1 MLLSHHNTC
10 CRDLLM
16 SHRYKRCRDLLMFHR
31 DTHCRDLLM
40 SHRYTRCRDLLIS
53 HRYTRFWDL
62 LMSHRDTCCRD
73 LLMSHRDTRCRDLLI
88 SYLALRITHSPLTI
102 TGRIKPR
109 SGDWVV
115 MINFLQVA
123 AITSLSSGSNIRNG
137 YEYTD
142 TFGSSALI
150 GVLTPHVARLLRHD
164 VKSCI
169 LDGEMMGWNTRLKC
183 YKMKGIN
190 FDVKS
195 LKLGDV
201 HQPCFCVFDVL
212 YLNGQVLT
220 NKPLRDRMRAL
231 QGMFTPEEGILAYTD
246 RLEITTGPQVMEELN
261 AAIDR
266 RLEGIVLK
274 DPGSVYKPNTR
285 KGGWY
290 KIKPEY
296 TEGMMDHLDLII
308 MGGYYGD
315 GRRRGIISHF
325 LVGVAVPP
333 TVEGTEPS
341 EFHSLGRV
349 GSGYTMDELAE
360 LLQKLSP
367 HWQRVRIGY
376 NPPGLVWTKE
386 KPDVWIAPHNSHIVE
401 IKATE
406 IVESRSFKMN
416 HTLRFPRVEKIRY
429 DKNWSECLTTIEFE
443 NLRKEASGKL
453 YSRHVKP
460 EDDSDGSPKKKRQMK
475 ELPTLASQFRGAD
488 LSGISQTSALLSN
501 KEFCVFTSWKTL
513 TKQEIE
519 TKIVENGGTVVQ
531 NPGPDTFCVL
541 ASECTLR
548 VRNIAKVGHYDVA
561 RLDWLMAAM
570 EQGVRVLPL
579 WTPADLLSISPQTSE
594 ALATQFDKYGDSY
607 TQPAT
612 LESLKYSLAQVEKL
626 GDAVQLTPEDLADFD
641 IELFSGPS
649 PYGMF
654 RLCYA
659 YFDKYEKIHDPT
671 SKEISNLYLSELD
684 FCFYGGKSTAFIEEQ
699 TTHVVV
705 HSKFLQHLAEIQAIN
720 HQRPHKFHLV
730 TDVWVEE
737 SVKTRT
743 RQDERSLV
751 VGLK

>member
-1 MLLSHHNTC
+1 
-10 CRDLLM
+10 
-16 SHRYKRCRDLLMFHR
+16 
-31 DTHCRDLLM
+31 
-40 SHRYTRCRDLLIS
+40 
-53 HRYTRFWDL
+53 
-62 LMSHRDTCCRD
+62 
-73 LLMSHRDTRCRDLLI
+73 
-88 SYLALRITHSPLTI
+88 
-102 TGRIKPR
+102 
-109 SGDWVV
+109 
-115 MINFLQVA
+115 
-123 AITSLSSGSNIRNG
+123 
-137 YEYTD
+137 
-142 TFGSSALI
+142 
-150 GVLTPHVARLLRHD
+150 
-164 VKSCI
+164 
-169 LDGEMMGWNTRLKC
+169 
-183 YKMKGIN
+183 
-190 FDVKS
+190 
-195 LKLGDV
+195 
-201 HQPCFCVFDVL
+201 
-212 YLNGQVLT
+212 
-220 NKPLRDRMRAL
+220 
-231 QGMFTPEEGILAYTD
+231 
-246 RLEITTGPQVMEELN
+246 
-261 AAIDR
+261 
-266 RLEGIVLK
+266 
-274 DPGSVYKPNTR
+274 
-285 KGGWY
+285 
-290 KIKPEY
+290 
-296 TEGMMDHLDLII
+296 MMDHLDLII

-401 IKATE
+401 
-406 IVESRSFKMN
+406 
-416 HTLRFPRVEKIRY
+416 
-429 DKNWSECLTTIEFE
+429 
-443 NLRKEASGKL
+443 EASGKL

-460 EDDSDGSPKKKRQMK
+460 EDDFDGSPKKKRQMK
-475 ELPTLASQFRGAD
+475 ILPTLASQFRGAD
-488 LSGISQTSALLSN
+488 LSGISQTSALLAN
-501 KEFCVFTSWKTL
+501 KEFCVLTGWKTL

-548 VRNIAKVGHYDVA
+548 VRNIAKVGSYDVA

-570 EQGVRVLPL
+570 EQGIRVLPP
-579 WTPADLLSISPQTSE
+579 WTPADLLSISPLTSE
-594 ALATQFDKYGDSY
+594 ALSTQFDKYGDSY

-705 HSKFLQHLAEIQAIN
+705 HSKFLQHLTEIQAIN
-720 HQRPHKFHLV
+720 RQRPHKFHLV

-743 RQDERSLV
+743 RQDECSLV

>member
-10 CRDLLM
+10 CRDLLMSHRDTYCRDLLMSHRDTRCRDLLM

-62 LMSHRDTCCRD
+62 LMSHRDTRCRD
-73 LLMSHRDTRCRDLLI
+73 LLMSHRDTRCRDFLI
-88 SYLALRITHSPLTI
+88 SYIALRITHSPLTI

-333 TVEGTEPS
+333 TIEG
-341 EFHSLGRV
+341 
-349 GSGYTMDELAE
+349 
-360 LLQKLSP
+360 
-367 HWQRVRIGY
+367 I
-376 NPPGLVWTKE
+376 
-386 KPDVWIAPHNSHIVE
+386 
-401 IKATE
+401 
-406 IVESRSFKMN
+406 
-416 HTLRFPRVEKIRY
+416 
-429 DKNWSECLTTIEFE
+429 
-443 NLRKEASGKL
+443 
-453 YSRHVKP
+453 
-460 EDDSDGSPKKKRQMK
+460 
-475 ELPTLASQFRGAD
+475 
-488 LSGISQTSALLSN
+488 
-501 KEFCVFTSWKTL
+501 
-513 TKQEIE
+513 
-519 TKIVENGGTVVQ
+519 
-531 NPGPDTFCVL
+531 
-541 ASECTLR
+541 
-548 VRNIAKVGHYDVA
+548 
-561 RLDWLMAAM
+561 
-570 EQGVRVLPL
+570 
-579 WTPADLLSISPQTSE
+579 
-594 ALATQFDKYGDSY
+594 
-607 TQPAT
+607 
-612 LESLKYSLAQVEKL
+612 
-626 GDAVQLTPEDLADFD
+626 
-641 IELFSGPS
+641 
-649 PYGMF
+649 
-654 RLCYA
+654 
-659 YFDKYEKIHDPT
+659 
-671 SKEISNLYLSELD
+671 
-684 FCFYGGKSTAFIEEQ
+684 
-699 TTHVVV
+699 
-705 HSKFLQHLAEIQAIN
+705 
-720 HQRPHKFHLV
+720 
-730 TDVWVEE
+730 
-737 SVKTRT
+737 
-743 RQDERSLV
+743 
-751 VGLK
+751 